1 MLGVVP
7 QSPSCYVSAV
17 VQVLVATIGA
27 DRLPLRMRLAKSLWR
42 AGIPAEYMAQDNLKL
57 TKQMDYAS
65 EKNIPFLVIAG
76 GEESKDGL
84 LRVKLSKN
92 FADRALQANA
102 NAALAQ
108 EEAGEDTVT
117 GKGALVKETEVAGFL
132 VHQGVRIVKWERRMT
147 GTKATENADMS
158 A

>member
-1 MLGVVP
+1 M
-7 QSPSCYVSAV
+7 
-17 VQVLVATIGA
+17 VATIGA

-108 EEAGEDTVT
+108 EAGDDTVT
-117 GKGALVKETEVAGFL
+117 GKGALVKETEVADFL
-132 VHQGVRIVKWERRMT
+132 VRQGVRIVKWERRMT
-147 GTKATENADMS
+147 GTKAAENADTS